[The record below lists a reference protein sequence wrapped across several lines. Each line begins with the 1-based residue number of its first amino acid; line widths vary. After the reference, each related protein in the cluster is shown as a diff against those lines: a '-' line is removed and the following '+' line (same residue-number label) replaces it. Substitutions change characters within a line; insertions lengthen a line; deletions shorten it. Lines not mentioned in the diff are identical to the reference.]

1 MHQEHIRPTVHSASG
16 KLQVWG
22 AFTQYG
28 FRVLVRIDGR
38 LNAAAY
44 QDILREHLL
53 PLELTENGMVF
64 QQDNAACHTAAT
76 TTRFFAEHNIE
87 VIPWPAQSPDLAPIE
102 NLWGYLQQRLDAR
115 EIHSMNELW
124 EAAQEEW
131 QNIPQQV
138 FNNVIASMPRR
149 MQMTVDARGGSIK
162 Y

>member
-1 MHQEHIRPTVHSASG
+1 
-16 KLQVWG
+16 
-22 AFTQYG
+22 
-28 FRVLVRIDGR
+28 
-38 LNAAAY
+38 
-44 QDILREHLL
+44 
-53 PLELTENGMVF
+53 MVF

-149 MQMTVDARGGSIK
+149 MQMTVDALGGSIK